1 MIDKLT
7 VAAMH
12 QLYRSFRDGVQFEVP
27 EIHGYER
34 VIWLLTVAI
43 YAVGDTAST
52 IISLELGGS
61 ESTVFIA
68 ALLPKYG
75 YGVLVVHK
83 LAMLGIIGLV
93 WYLPTIP
100 AQLLNVDPQPY
111 RSVLVAMFLLRGVY
125 LVVWNAYVIWL
136 LLTVESP
143 VATPPL

>member
-1 MIDKLT
+1 
-7 VAAMH
+7 MH
-12 QLYRSFRDGVQFEVP
+12 QWYRSFRDGVRFEVP

-52 IISLELGGS
+52 IISLELGGG
-61 ESTVFIA
+61 ESTAFIA
-68 ALLPKYG
+68 ALLPEYG

-83 LAMLGIIGLV
+83 LVMLGIIGLV

-100 AQLLNVDPQPY
+100 ARLLDVDPRPY

-136 LLTVESP
+136 LLTVDSP
-143 VATPPL
+143 VATPPF